1 MMIVL
6 TEEPGSICTQST
18 DQSSELLADDQGR
31 TVGTSH
37 IMDRRTASPPCTRR
51 SYRSA
56 AAAINKSMTEPRMHE
71 PRTARNTVIESGTTG
86 SLRGSLRGSS
96 CLGLSFLDINASI
109 HIRTDLVAPT
119 FRNETEDSQEAKISG
134 CADTSQ
140 VERACA
146 HARQQFQLDFM
157 TSRIKDLS
165 YAFPVF
171 TESETLIG
179 DFLGRGSTGQVN
191 QVCGFRI
198 NKTAIGDRTDK
209 SSAKELRREFIVNHC
224 YRESG
229 DARYAIKSIRK
240 ESIREPKVLMQGMTD
255 LNLETRF
262 LSHLTAN
269 PHPNLIKLRA
279 VASGDRFSPNFF
291 IILDRLYDTLEA
303 RLDKWVDKA
312 KKLDSPRNS
321 LKAMF
326 AKRSREHNDD
336 LLYHGERSALLDDQ
350 LRAAA
355 GLSSAIAHMHKHGLM
370 HRDIKSTNMGFN
382 TRDDIKVRYS

>member
-1 MMIVL
+1 MMIVVS
-6 TEEPGSICTQST
+6 EEPGSICTQST

-37 IMDRRTASPPCTRR
+37 QMARRTASPRCTGR

-56 AAAINKSMTEPRMHE
+56 SAAINKSMTETRMHE
-71 PRTARNTVIESGTTG
+71 PRSAGSAVIESGN
-86 SLRGSLRGSS
+86 SGSLRGSS
-96 CLGLSFLDINASI
+96 CLGLSFLDINATSI
-109 HIRTDLVAPT
+109 HIRTDLVAPRSPL
-119 FRNETEDSQEAKISG
+119 RNVTEDSQEANISG

-140 VERACA
+140 VTRACA
-146 HARQQFQLDFM
+146 HARQQFQLDFLS
-157 TSRIKDLS
+157 SRIKDLS

-171 TESETLIG
+171 AESEILIG
-179 DFLGRGSTGQVN
+179 NFLGRGSTGQVN

-198 NKTAIGDRTDK
+198 KKAAIGDRTDT
-209 SSAKELRREFIVNHC
+209 SSGKELRREFIVNHC

-229 DARYAIKSIRK
+229 DARYAVKSIRK
-240 ESIREPKVLMQGMTD
+240 ESIRDPKVLMQGMTD

-269 PHPNLIKLRA
+269 AHPNLIKLRA
-279 VASGDRFSPNFF
+279 VASGDRFSPSFF
-291 IILDRLYDTLEA
+291 IVLDRLYDTLEA
-303 RLDKWVDKA
+303 RLEKWVDKT
-312 KKLDSPRNS
+312 KKLDSPRTS

-326 AKRSREHNDD
+326 TKRSRQFCGSDD
-336 LLYHGERSALLDDQ
+336 LFFHGERSALLDDQ

-382 TRDDIKVRYS
+382 TRDDIKVR